1 MNKRV
6 YKRVRFFGCI
16 LLLILMILIWY
27 NMKHDNNKQEDNIDF
42 GTTDKIFTVVIDP
55 GHGGKDVG
63 TTGVRGLYEKDFT
76 LSLSSKVKDILEKEE
91 KIEVYMTRD
100 EDTFISSVDMYRPK
114 YANEVDA
121 DLFISIHGNTYED
134 PNVSGTEAYYYHE
147 KLKSFADIVY
157 NNVVSSTGFKDRGIK
172 NKDLF
177 VVRYTD
183 MPSVLLEIGYLT
195 NPQEEQLM
203 FNDEFQSTIAESICD
218 GVKEY
223 LEIE

>member
-6 YKRVRFFGCI
+6 YNRIRFFGCI
-16 LLLILMILIWY
+16 LLLILLILIWY
-27 NMKHDNNKQEDNIDF
+27 NRKHDNNVQDDNRDF
-42 GTTDKIFTVVIDP
+42 STTDKVFTVVIDP

-63 TTGVRGLYEKDFT
+63 AKGASGLYEKDFT
-76 LSLSSKVKDILEKEE
+76 LSLSKKVKEILEKEE
-91 KIEVYMTRD
+91 KIEVYMTRE
-100 EDTFISSVDMYRPK
+100 EDTFISTVDKYRPK
-114 YANEVDA
+114 FANELDA

-134 PNVSGTEAYYYHE
+134 PNVSGTEAYYYHD
-147 KLKSFADIVY
+147 KFKSFAETIY
-157 NNVVSSTGFKDRGIK
+157 NKVVSSTGFKARGVK

-195 NPQEEQLM
+195 NPQEEQMM
-203 FNDEFQSTIAESICD
+203 FKDEFQSSLAESICD